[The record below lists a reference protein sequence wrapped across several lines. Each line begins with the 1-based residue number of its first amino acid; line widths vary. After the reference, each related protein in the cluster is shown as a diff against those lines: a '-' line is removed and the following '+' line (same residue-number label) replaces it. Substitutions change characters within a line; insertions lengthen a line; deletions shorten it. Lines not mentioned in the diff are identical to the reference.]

1 MSGKRRIW
9 SLEFVGLLDNRSTI
23 MIEYHRDDVK
33 KRVTLVAQG
42 EVTLTEVLEVMSRQV
57 TDGAWAYGVL
67 YDARLRR
74 GALTSLELKR
84 VAAATADYMDQAGPR
99 GRVAFV
105 VPDEGGYPMAVM
117 YAIVGARLDGDNA
130 VFRKMTDAERWLDE
144 A

>member
-1 MSGKRRIW
+1 
-9 SLEFVGLLDNRSTI
+9 

-33 KRVTLVAQG
+33 KRITLIARG
-42 EVTLTEVLEVMSRQV
+42 EVTLTEILEAVTRQV
-57 TDGAWAYGVL
+57 AEGVWGYNML

-74 GALTSLELKR
+74 GALTSLELKQL
-84 VAAATADYMDQAGPR
+84 AAVTADHMARVGPR

-105 VPDEGGYPMAVM
+105 VPDEGGYAMAVM

-130 VFRKMTDAERWLDE
+130 VFRNWADAERWLDE